1 MREHKISERY
11 ARSIFGIAEEQKTT
25 EEVFKDM
32 LFIRDVLDISKDLS
46 VVLSSPVVKPDK
58 KQSIVVEIFN
68 GKISKLT
75 LSFLSLLAKKQRIKL
90 IENITYEYENL
101 YNLLNNR
108 INIDITSAIELDD
121 KVKNNIIEKI
131 NQFSQKTSIPNYK
144 VDDKIKAGIKIQVED
159 WVYDATLENRMEAL
173 YNRLAKG

>member
-25 EEVFKDM
+25 DEVFKDM
-32 LFIRDVLDISKDLS
+32 LYIRKVLDNSKDLS
-46 VVLSSPVVKPDK
+46 VVLSSPVIKPDK
-58 KQSIVVEIFN
+58 KQSIVHEIFN
-68 GKISKLT
+68 NGVSKIT

-101 YNLLNNR
+101 FNLLNNR
-108 INIDITSAIELDD
+108 INIDITSAIELDEN
-121 KVKNNIIEKI
+121 VKNNIIEKI
-131 NQFSQKTSIPNYK
+131 NQFSKKTSIPNYK
-144 VDDKIKAGIKIQVED
+144 IDNKIKAGIKIQVED

-173 YNRLAKG
+173 YKRLTKG